1 MEEQKKQAAMTAAR
15 ELFCETHFEQG
26 KSCDAPGCVNQ
37 EIRHYDEKKLCRS
50 HYGEAFINDLL
61 ALFDKWDGVTEV
73 PDRLKY
79 LVGRFYD
86 ENEIKLEDEPTLS
99 KVIVHKESHGWA
111 KNEDSLIFKAVC
123 RVFCDYI
130 PTTWEFN
137 CRSLKFSIL
146 AKETA

>member
-1 MEEQKKQAAMTAAR
+1 MEKQEKQAAIATAT
-15 ELFCETHFEQG
+15 ELFCKIDFESG
-26 KSCDAPGCVNQ
+26 KNCDAPGCVNQ
-37 EIRHYDEKKLCRS
+37 GMRCYDGKNLCRS

-86 ENEIKLEDEPTLS
+86 ENETKLIDEPTLS
-99 KVIVHKESHGWA
+99 KVIVHKESHGWT
-111 KNEDSLIFKAVC
+111 KNEDCLIFKAVC
-123 RVFCDYI
+123 RVFRDYI